1 MKVAYLVN
9 QYPAVSHTFIRR
21 EIAALEAKGMV
32 VERFSIRRSEHGL
45 VDEDDIAETGRTTV
59 LLDANAFA
67 LILQTLSV
75 LVRNPLRFA
84 RALWAATTMGFRSQR
99 GLLRNLGYLVVACQL
114 RDRLARSDCK
124 HVHAHFGTNPAAVAR
139 LCALLGGPGFSFT
152 VHGPEEFDNVWAI
165 SLREKIQDAEF
176 VVAVS
181 SFGRSQ
187 LLRLC
192 AVEQWPKIVV
202 VRCAVDDQY
211 LRIDPP
217 SIPEAPNLV
226 CVGRLCEQK
235 GQHLLV
241 QAAAMARDAGAEFRV
256 VLVGDGELRG
266 SIESLIERLGLSDR
280 FTITGWMAG
289 AEVRAELG
297 RARALVLPSFAEGLP
312 VVIME
317 ALALGRPALT
327 TYIAGI
333 PELVQPGKCGW
344 LVPAGS
350 VDALAEAIQT
360 VSAASAAQLEEL
372 GREGRRRV
380 EQMHNARTAVEPLFD
395 EISRCVQRTRG

>member
-32 VERFSIRRSEHGL
+32 IERFSIRRSEHGL
-45 VDEDDIAETGRTTV
+45 VDQDDIAETSRTTV
-59 LLDANAFA
+59 LLDANAFF
-67 LILQTLSV
+67 LLLQTLSV
-75 LVRNPLRFA
+75 LVRHPLRFV
-84 RALWAATTMGFRSQR
+84 RALAAATKMGLRSQR
-99 GLLRNLGYLVVACQL
+99 GLLRNLGYLVVACEL
-114 RDRLARSDCK
+114 RDRLSRSDCK

-187 LLRLC
+187 LLRLSS
-192 AVEQWPKIVV
+192 VDDWSKIIV

-211 LRIDPP
+211 LQIDPP
-217 SIPEAPNLV
+217 SIPEEPNLV

-241 QAAAMARDAGAEFRV
+241 KAAAKARDAGAEFRV
-256 VLVGDGELRG
+256 VLVGDGELRE
-266 SIESLIERLGLSDR
+266 SIESLIERLGLSER

-360 VSAASAAQLEEL
+360 VAAASAAQLEEL

-380 EQMHNARTAVEPLFD
+380 EQMHNARTAVEPLFE
-395 EISRCVQRTRG
+395 EINRCLERTRA